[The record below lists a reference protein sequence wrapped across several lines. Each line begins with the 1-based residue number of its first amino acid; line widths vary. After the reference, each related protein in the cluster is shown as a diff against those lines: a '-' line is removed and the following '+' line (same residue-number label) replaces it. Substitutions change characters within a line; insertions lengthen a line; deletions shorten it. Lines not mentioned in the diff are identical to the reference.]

1 MRLRRG
7 VNHVVGRRVRSVL
20 LRYMMIPVWME
31 VVEDHIRNR
40 VQQAARVHLRREV
53 DRNEIE
59 IESEQARDQG
69 TTPPTQTGQ

>member
-1 MRLRRG
+1 MRPRRG
-7 VNHVVGRRVRSVL
+7 VHHVVGRRVRSVL
-20 LRYMMIPVWME
+20 LWYMMIVMWVE
-31 VVEDHIRNR
+31 VVEDQIRNR
-40 VQQAARVHLRREV
+40 VQQAARMHLRREV